1 MANFAG
7 QTISEQVNL
16 PKPRADSDCFA
27 FRRYSALEEFL
38 EALLQQALSII
49 ASGIIRPDAFHV
61 FGIEMSEPT
70 SQFIFR
76 HPARFRRLR
85 ATRQSRGIVVV
96 EGTLTALVATR
107 LSGKGAGVW
116 AAA

>member
-1 MANFAG
+1 
-7 QTISEQVNL
+7 VNL
-16 PKPRADSDCFA
+16 PKPRADSNCFA

-49 ASGIIRPDAFHV
+49 ASGIIRPGAFHV

-70 SQFIFR
+70 SQLLFR

-85 ATRQSRGIVVV
+85 PHANPAFGIVVFA
-96 EGTLTALVATR
+96 GTPTAFIAAR
-107 LSGKGAGVW
+107 LSAKGAGVC